1 MENPEFWAKT
11 HGDQP
16 GISVTQ
22 HAQNVAAVCRALY
35 SLFLH
40 GSDAGQ
46 KDFISWLAAVHDV
59 GKISPQFQAKCPA
72 WLHHAGLADQ
82 AAHNHWRV
90 DKFSHASMSQ
100 KALEYY
106 WCRQAPNFGN
116 AHTAWAVA
124 VGAHHGRIAHLPTDS
139 FCSDVLPPEIPHSP
153 SIDWLHAQ
161 QFFLEQQWQE
171 CGCPDVPDISKNDG
185 LLWLTAGLITFA
197 DWIASDESFFPSDP
211 DKAQDDP
218 AHAAAQAVASL
229 GFASLDL
236 VRGLSFADIFG
247 YRPYPMQKTAWE
259 HITGPGVY
267 VLEAPMGMGKTEAA
281 LMAAYACMEAGT
293 ARGLYFGLPTQATS
307 NRIFLRVQ
315 QFAQR
320 VFANTIPPQLVHGNA
335 WLRTDMPSP
344 QIPLSADAIV
354 SDAQSWFASPRRALL
369 APVGVGT
376 VDQALMAALSV
387 RHFAL
392 RRLALARKVV
402 ILDEVHS
409 YDFYT
414 RGVIQKLCALLAEM
428 GSTVIILSATLTSE
442 ARGSLLYPERRIYG
456 MSGHAAEALPY
467 PLLSC
472 RHADAREA
480 FAISSPAPPDHTV
493 EVRFTSQEHAL
504 HTAQRSAREGAQV
517 LWICNTVAAAQHAF
531 GQLRAYAAIEQ
542 AKGLP
547 PLQLGILHARLP
559 YFMRRE
565 REDDWMQRLGKD
577 AQRLGGSILVSTQ
590 VVEQS
595 VDLDADLLI
604 TELAPTDMLLQR
616 VGRLWRHARN
626 TRPCAQPRMYILE
639 EQAQLAALRSMSVP
653 EIVKALGSK
662 AHVYDPFILLRTL
675 EIWAPLQWVTLPS
688 EIRRLIHT
696 TYAEPDDLPAAWQV
710 LYDARFSQKA
720 SQNILASMNADIW
733 RQALSD
739 MEERAPTRIVET
751 QEYSMVL
758 YKRSQNGRIT
768 LLDNTEIRP
777 PSKHFDIDMARA
789 LHRNTLKIPEYRFN
803 KITTP
808 AALKQY
814 SLDGWIGVRGNR
826 LHLENIKDSYTAQWD
841 EEMGIIWT

>member
-1 MENPEFWAKT
+1 MQNLEFWAKT

-16 GISVTQ
+16 GISVTR
-22 HAQNVAAVCRALY
+22 HAQNAAEVCRALY
-35 SLFLH
+35 SLFLQ

-46 KDFISWLAAVHDV
+46 KDFITWLAAVHDV
-59 GKISPQFQAKCPA
+59 GKISPQFQTKCPA
-72 WLHHAGLADQ
+72 WVHHAGLADQ
-82 AAHNHWRV
+82 AANNHWKV

-100 KALEYY
+100 KVLEYY
-106 WCRQAPNFGN
+106 WHRQAPDFGN
-116 AHTAWAVA
+116 VHAAWAVA
-124 VGAHHGRIAHLPTDS
+124 VGAHHGRIAHRPTDLS
-139 FCSDVLPPEIPHSP
+139 CSDVEPPTIPP
-153 SIDWLHAQ
+153 FPGIDWLNAQ
-161 QFFLEQQWQE
+161 QVFLEQQWRQ
-171 CGCPDVPDISKNDG
+171 CGSPSVPNISPNDVS
-185 LLWLTAGLITFA
+185 LWLTAGLITLA
-197 DWIASDESFFPSDP
+197 DWIASDETFFPSDP
-211 DKAQDDP
+211 AKSPPD
-218 AHAAAQAVASL
+218 HAYAAVQAVASL
-229 GFASLDL
+229 GFGPLDI
-236 VRGLSFADIFG
+236 VHGLSFTDIFG
-247 YRPYPMQKTAWE
+247 YQPYPMQKTAWE

-281 LMAAYACMEAGT
+281 LMVAYACMEAGT

-320 VFANTIPPQLVHGNA
+320 VFANTIPPQLVHGNS
-335 WLRTDMPSP
+335 WLHTDMPSP
-344 QIPLSADAIV
+344 QIPSSADAIV

-414 RGVIQKLCALLAEM
+414 RGVIQKLCALLVEM

-442 ARGSLLYPERRIYG
+442 ARDSLLYPERRIYG
-456 MSGHAAEALPY
+456 MDCNSAEALPY

-472 RHADAREA
+472 RQVDTREA
-480 FAISSPAPPDHTV
+480 FSIASPAPTDHTV
-493 EVRFTSQEHAL
+493 EVRFTAPEDAL
-504 HTAQRSAREGAQV
+504 RTAQHSAREGAQV

-531 GQLRAYAAIEQ
+531 RQLRDYDAIEQ
-542 AKGLP
+542 EKGLP

-559 YFMRRE
+559 YFIRRE
-565 REDDWMQRLGKD
+565 REDYWMQRLGKD

-639 EQAQLAALRSMSVP
+639 EQAQLAALGNMSVP

-662 AHVYDPFILLRTL
+662 AHVYDPFILLRAL
-675 EIWAPLQWVTLPS
+675 EIWTQLQSVTLPS
-688 EIRRLIHT
+688 EIRRLIHA
-696 TYAEPDDLPAAWQV
+696 TYAEPDDLPTAWQI
-710 LYDARFSQKA
+710 LYDTRFSQKA
-720 SQNILASMNADIW
+720 SQNILANINTDIW

-739 MEERAPTRIVET
+739 EEDRAPTRIVEA
-751 QEYSMVL
+751 QDYSMVL
-758 YKRSQNGRIT
+758 YKRSRNGCIT

-777 PSKHFDIDMARA
+777 PGRHFDIDIARA
-789 LHRNTLKIPEYRFN
+789 LHRNSIKIPEYRFN

-814 SLDGWIGVRGNR
+814 SLDGWVGVRDNR
-826 LHLENIKDSYTAQWD
+826 LTLQNVKDSYTAQWD
-841 EEMGIIWT
+841 EKMGIIWT